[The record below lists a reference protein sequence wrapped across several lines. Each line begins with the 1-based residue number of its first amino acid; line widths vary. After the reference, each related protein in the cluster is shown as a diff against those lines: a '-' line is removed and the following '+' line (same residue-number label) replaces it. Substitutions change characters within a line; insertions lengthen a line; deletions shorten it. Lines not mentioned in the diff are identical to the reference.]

1 MSRRRRRRDE
11 VRWWLIFN
19 ICDFGWSWTWTWAAL
34 RGINV
39 TSVFMCSRVESLKTG
54 GSLQCSLVV
63 LIQGSPILGYSD
75 GVHPK
80 QHRVFVVTAQE
91 LDVVRLFLD
100 AGMLQHEAEV
110 GGSSVF
116 LLVVVGG
123 VDVDFFKMDKAGEIA
138 GSLCL
143 SLGYIVDARGPEHKV
158 ARFPNLLP
166 IFLEVQHALE
176 IRNNHSRT
184 FKMLLE

>member
-1 MSRRRRRRDE
+1 MSRRRRRDE

-19 ICDFGWSWTWTWAAL
+19 ICDFGWSWTRTWAAL

-100 AGMLQHEAEV
+100 VGMLQHEAEV

-138 GSLCL
+138 GSLSDRQKNKSQEIMFVYL
-143 SLGYIVDARGPEHKV
+143 ESFIHKTWYLNFWHFNSFTV
-158 ARFPNLLP
+158 
-166 IFLEVQHALE
+166 IF
-176 IRNNHSRT
+176 RR
-184 FKMLLE
+184 